1 MWFRKA
7 YFITLTLAVRRN
19 PHLSQQAP
27 VFAERRDDISEEEA
41 SVARRHRALLHDC
54 VEQLVVSRIPSFSA
68 ETVDDSAEN
77 VDEAQTEDIYGNLVF
92 TTNSRLFTSCSF
104 WLIFPRNSVFLEFWE
119 GQLWL
124 GLMQI
129 PKKRPTMS
137 LLQNWICLGQTMPP
151 SAAFG
156 VTQDIWK
163 HKRQDKQGHSSFHSW
178 VVAVQICTNTEQPL
192 FPCCK
197 QEDFNSTK
205 VKRGNSQQISTDPN
219 MDWIKE

>member
-92 TTNSRLFTSCSF
+92 TTNNRLFTSCSF

-129 PKKRPTMS
+129 PKNDPRWVCCRTEFVLGKQCRHQLHLELHKTYGNIKDRTNRVIPHSIPEWSPFKFTLNSLCFLVASKRIS
-137 LLQNWICLGQTMPP
+137 IVL
-151 SAAFG
+151 
-156 VTQDIWK
+156 K
-163 HKRQDKQGHSSFHSW
+163 SSVETVS
-178 VVAVQICTNTEQPL
+178 
-192 FPCCK
+192 K
-197 QEDFNSTK
+197 
-205 VKRGNSQQISTDPN
+205 
-219 MDWIKE
+219 